1 MLVFQEEV
9 GLDLG
14 LLESDWVGAWY
25 SAQGRI
31 LNHFFCKVLYSVVW
45 VFNILHKS
53 VKERD
58 THKEWDF
65 NDDLKLF
72 KCNDLKI

>member
-1 MLVFQEEV
+1 MLVLQEEV

-31 LNHFFCKVLYSVVW
+31 LNHFFCKVSFSVLW
-45 VFNILHKS
+45 VFKILDYS
-53 VKERD
+53 VKER
-58 THKEWDF
+58 E
-65 NDDLKLF
+65 LF
-72 KCNDLKI
+72 RS